1 MEITLIWQHFQELVL
16 TLQQPFSEE
25 LALTPLQITQFYGA
39 IDTYFQHQIMAAPE
53 CPLPP
58 AIAGKMRSYTTEIH
72 RLLKL
77 IQRDLIFWQSA
88 SQPATKAQRQT
99 DIWSKLNL
107 VMQFVRS
114 MIEELRNASS

>member
-25 LALTPLQITQFYGA
+25 SLLTPLQITQLYGA
-39 IDTYFQHQIMAAPE
+39 IDTYFQQEIMAATE

-88 SQPATKAQRQT
+88 RQPDTKAKRQT
-99 DIWSKLNL
+99 EILSKMDVIL
-107 VMQFVRS
+107 QFVRS
-114 MIEELRNASS
+114 MIEELDNC